1 MNKKILCAALLGGL
15 SLANHAMAQEFDD
28 RWYLTGSAGFNLQ
41 DDDRTTRNAPFLGLG
56 LGKFI
61 SPNWSLDGELNYQ
74 NPKFEDNQDAL
85 WSQYGVSLDLRRHFI
100 QEGRGWNPYIVAGL
114 GMQRSEEE
122 SLINASNQRRDNNLA
137 AKLQGL
143 GAPAEV
149 INYGPL
155 THEEVVMALSVPFR
169 SKGPVLADSARDA
182 AASAKTQ
189 AHEHADHAK
198 AQGQAAADK
207 AKADLQARA
216 GQTQAVAAGYKQDA
230 ANSIS
235 VKDRLALGKHYAAT
249 SATGKAVTSLLG
261 AGAQPGALPKGYE
274 KKLVIGAKLDADLA
288 ASATAID
295 TSVVKG
301 LAAQPKGTELVKVG
315 DRVVRVDSKTRV
327 VLDVTSISI

>member
-1 MNKKILCAALLGGL
+1 MIRKTIFTASALVLAISSVHAADAKVAAGVQLPGASVQTEASAGVDLKASKEAAAKAARDSRDAAVNAGLGGL
-15 SLANHAMAQEFDD
+15 AS
-28 RWYLTGSAGFNLQ
+28 GKSA
-41 DDDRTTRNAPFLGLG
+41 
-56 LGKFI
+56 
-61 SPNWSLDGELNYQ
+61 
-74 NPKFEDNQDAL
+74 
-85 WSQYGVSLDLRRHFI
+85 
-100 QEGRGWNPYIVAGL
+100 
-114 GMQRSEEE
+114 
-122 SLINASNQRRDNNLA
+122 
-137 AKLQGL
+137 
-143 GAPAEV
+143 
-149 INYGPL
+149 
-155 THEEVVMALSVPFR
+155 
-169 SKGPVLADSARDA
+169 ADSARDA
-182 AASAKTQ
+182 AASARTQ